1 MSVFSNLDECE
12 FPWQTAQEDIAF
24 DEFVN
29 SFEDFNLSDEQIIE
43 SWIAVGMPGVNIND
57 IIGRD

>member
-12 FPWQTAQEDIAF
+12 FAWQKAEEDIAF

-43 SWIAVGMPGVNIND
+43 SWIAVGIYN
-57 IIGRD
+57 RSRSWALF